1 VGDRRD
7 PGTFAALPATADEAR
22 GRLAA
27 AYRGWREA
35 LASIPPAV
43 LDTPLGDLGD
53 LAHSYAGGVY
63 ARASVLGLVLHWL
76 DEHIHHGSQIA
87 TIRDL
92 YRASP
97 ERAGYRSPAHPDPVV
112 DAVLR
117 GDEDALAAA
126 VAGDPGAVA
135 RARDAH
141 PDAVGRAVGV
151 GGPPAV
157 QRLVDLGFPLD
168 APGAVP
174 TLHLAVW
181 YDDPE
186 AVALLLDLGADAE
199 AIDPLF
205 RTTPS
210 GWAAYAGHDDVAAV
224 LSGPVRHPTAGRGA
238 GA

>member
-7 PGTFAALPATADEAR
+7 TETYGALPATADEAR
-22 GRLAA
+22 ARLAVA
-27 AYRGWREA
+27 HGGWRDA
-35 LASIPPAV
+35 LQSIAPEV
-43 LDTPLGDLGD
+43 LDTETGDLGD
-53 LAHSYAGGVY
+53 LAHRYAGGAY
-63 ARASVLGLVLHWL
+63 ARATALGLVLHWV

-97 ERAGYRSPAHPDPVV
+97 DRAGHRSPAHPDRVV

-117 GDEDALAAA
+117 GDEDALTAA
-126 VAGDPGAVA
+126 VADEPRAVE
-135 RARDAH
+135 RARNAH
-141 PDAVGRAVGV
+141 PDAVPRAVAV

-157 QRLVDLGFPLD
+157 RRLVELGFPLD

-186 AVALLLDLGADAE
+186 AVALLLDLGADPA
-199 AIDPLF
+199 ATDPLF
-205 RTTPS
+205 RTTPR
-210 GWAAYAGHDDVAAV
+210 GWAAYAGHDDLIAV
-224 LSGPVRHPTAGRGA
+224 LDGA
-238 GA
+238 